1 MADKVELAFRRAA
14 LRLIPDGSPLLV
26 AVSGGGDSVA
36 LLHLLTRF
44 AARRE
49 NALTLAHLDHALRR
63 GSLADRRFVEGL
75 ARKLGLPCIAE
86 RHDVSQLKMK
96 RESPEEASRRV
107 RRAFLLGAAR
117 QVGAELIVTGHTL
130 DDQAE
135 TILMRLVRG
144 AGAKA
149 LTGMAESGPGPF
161 VRPLLEIEREELR
174 GYLKRRDLAFR
185 EDPSNRDL
193 RFDRNR
199 VRRVALPVLA
209 ETLNPRAA
217 RHLVKA
223 ARMLREDA
231 LYLDAEAERRFDAL
245 VRPGNGGALS
255 FDAAELAGQPA
266 PIAKRVVLR
275 ALERAGVDPRRVAAR
290 HVEGVLDLA
299 RRPGAKELHL
309 PGVLARRRGECVTVR
324 PSDFRV
330 GPAQSRGASQSSD
343 VLET

>member
-14 LRLIPDGSPLLV
+14 LRLIPEGTPLLV

-36 LLHLLTRF
+36 LLHLLLRF
-44 AARRE
+44 AAQRKNE
-49 NALTLAHLDHALRR
+49 LTLGHLDHGLRR
-63 GSLADRRFVEGL
+63 GARADRRFVEGL
-75 ARKLGLPCIAE
+75 GRRLGLPCIAE
-86 RHDVSQLKMK
+86 RHEMSELKMK

-107 RRAFLLGAAR
+107 RRAFLLGAAK

-144 AGAKA
+144 AGATA
-149 LTGMAESGPGPF
+149 LTGMAASGPGPF

-199 VRRVALPVLA
+199 VRRVALPLLA
-209 ETLNPRAA
+209 ETLNPRAS

-231 LYLDAEAERRFDAL
+231 LYLDAEALGTCRRRSPPLGRATRRRRS
-245 VRPGNGGALS
+245 RPGQ
-255 FDAAELAGQPA
+255 AAGDEGTA
-266 PIAKRVVLR
+266 PS
-275 ALERAGVDPRRVAAR
+275 
-290 HVEGVLDLA
+290 
-299 RRPGAKELHL
+299 RRPGPPPWRARHGPPNVTSGSAAKGWMWLNSDTVS
-309 PGVLARRRGECVTVR
+309 PSGRR
-324 PSDFRV
+324 
-330 GPAQSRGASQSSD
+330 PAGRNDNGSPPERYIY
-343 VLET
+343 

>member
-14 LRLIPDGSPLLV
+14 LRLIPEGTPLLV

-36 LLHLLTRF
+36 LLHLLLRF
-44 AARRE
+44 AAQRKNE
-49 NALTLAHLDHALRR
+49 LTVGHLDHGLRR
-63 GSLADRRFVEGL
+63 GARADRRFVEGL
-75 ARKLGLPCIAE
+75 GRRLGLPCIAE
-86 RHDVSQLKMK
+86 RHEMSELKMK

-107 RRAFLLGAAR
+107 RRAFLLGAAK

-144 AGAKA
+144 AGATA
-149 LTGMAESGPGPF
+149 LTGMAASGPGPF

-199 VRRVALPVLA
+199 VRRVALPLLA
-209 ETLNPRAA
+209 ETLNPRAS

-231 LYLDAEAERRFDAL
+231 LYLDAEALNRFEAL
-245 VRPGNGGALS
+245 VRPGKGGVWWFKS
-255 FDAAELAGQPA
+255 GELAAQPD
-266 PIAKRVVLR
+266 PIAKRVVR
-275 ALERAGVDPRRVAAR
+275 RTLERAGVDPRRLAAR

-299 RRPGAKELHL
+299 RRPGTRELHL
-309 PGVLARRRGECVTVR
+309 PGALARRRGERVTVR
-324 PSDFRV
+324 P
-330 GPAQSRGASQSSD
+330 
-343 VLET
+343 T